1 MQPLAWAALALATAA
16 LAWVGRRPLRT
27 GFDIARGE
35 AAGLV
40 WRLRHPRRALGICP
54 AAHVRTRL
62 DIFAPLDDAPGGR
75 PVIISLHGGGWNTM
89 RRPLF
94 ACSARQWVRL
104 GLVAVVPDYTLY
116 PRARYQQ
123 MADECA
129 AAVAW
134 TLEHCAEYGG
144 DPRRVYL
151 FGHSAGAH
159 LGGLLAYDARWL
171 ARYGHTPQA
180 LAGFIGSNG
189 VYDAEAEHDLWVR
202 RFPWIRGRGVVWQV
216 MGASREGLRAGS
228 PVRYVTPEAPPTLLL
243 HGEIDRVVPVSI
255 GLALRAALQA
265 AGVPVVWHCYPRLGH
280 IDALFRAAA
289 APQAP
294 LNRDILAFIRQ
305 TAAASAA
312 PPLAAQRRSR
322 SAPR

>member
-1 MQPLAWAALALATAA
+1 MHPLAWAALTLALAA
-16 LAWVGRRPLRT
+16 LAWLGRRSLHT
-27 GFDIARGE
+27 GLDLVRSVL
-35 AAGLV
+35 AGLV
-40 WRLRHPRRALGICP
+40 WRRRHPRRALGVRP
-54 AAHVRTRL
+54 AADVRTAL
-62 DIFAPLDDAPGGR
+62 DVFAPVDDAPGGR
-75 PVIISLHGGGWNTM
+75 PVIIYLHGGGWNSM

-116 PRARYQQ
+116 PRARYPQ

-134 TLEHCAEYGG
+134 ALEHGAEYGG

-159 LGGLLAYDARWL
+159 LGGLVAYDPRWL
-171 ARYGHTPQA
+171 ARYGHAPRE

-189 VYDAEAEHDLWVR
+189 VYDAVAEYDLWVR
-202 RFPWIRGRGVVWQV
+202 RVPWSRGRGVLWQV
-216 MGASREGLRAGS
+216 LGASRDGLAAAS

-243 HGEIDRVVPVSI
+243 HGEIDRVVPVRI
-255 GLALRAALQA
+255 GLALRDALQA
-265 AGVPVVWHCYPRLGH
+265 ANVPVVWRCYPRLGH

-289 APQAP
+289 RPHAP
-294 LNRDILAFIRQ
+294 LNRDILDFIRWRP
-305 TAAASAA
+305 SA
-312 PPLAAQRRSR
+312 
-322 SAPR
+322 